1 MKDHFSSVKE
11 YFVQSVLPCVRQ
23 LLEAGEDTT
32 IPVYN
37 ESEEDEYVPDYNGCA
52 GIFNSTT
59 KGSCKTLIPFEL

>member
-1 MKDHFSSVKE
+1 MKHHFSSVKE

-37 ESEEDEYVPDYNGCA
+37 ESEEDEYMSL
-52 GIFNSTT
+52 ITT
-59 KGSCKTLIPFEL
+59 VVQESNLQLDHKRFM